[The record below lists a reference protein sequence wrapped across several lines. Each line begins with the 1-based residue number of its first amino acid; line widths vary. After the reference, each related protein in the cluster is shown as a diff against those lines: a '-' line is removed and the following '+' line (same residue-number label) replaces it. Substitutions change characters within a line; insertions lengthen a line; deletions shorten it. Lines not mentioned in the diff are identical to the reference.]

1 MDANLPQ
8 AIFTDETTAREWLE
22 SRVWPNGPVCPHC
35 GNSDQGKITG
45 LRGKAHRPGVYQCNA
60 CREQFTITVKTVFE
74 KSRIPLSKWLTALF
88 LMTASKKQGI
98 SGHQVHRMLGISY
111 KSTWFM
117 CHRLREAMRSTEY
130 PSLGGL
136 EDTVEVNEA
145 KIGGKSGESQKPSVS
160 CQAGPS
166 RRRRAFVPHQESE
179 LKPNERDPAFS
190 VPLR

>member
-1 MDANLPQ
+1 MDANLLQ
-8 AIFTDETTAREWLE
+8 AIFTDETAAREWLE
-22 SRVWPNGPVCPHC
+22 SQAWPNGPVCPHC
-35 GNSDQGKITG
+35 GADRERVTG
-45 LRGKAHRPGVYQCNA
+45 LLGQAHRRGVYQCNA
-60 CREQFTITVKTVFE
+60 CCAQFTVTVKTVFE
-74 KSRIPLSKWLTALF
+74 KTKIPLSKWLTTLF
-88 LMTASKKQGI
+88 LMTASKERI
-98 SGHQVHRMLGISY
+98 SGHQVSRMLGISY
-111 KSTWFM
+111 KSSWFM

-145 KIGGKSGESQKPSVS
+145 NIGGKSGESQKPSVS